1 MKLLFA
7 FFISFS
13 TLGFSQSPFFTSENI
28 ADCNGATSINFPGN
42 YTLQF
47 PDSKG
52 KVNDLEAYTTLKT
65 VVEKNSLWCYYV
77 APFDGKL
84 SINAKIASGTI
95 QMIAFQND
103 EDDLCVGLQKGTT
116 EIKRI
121 IDQSKSSEVSFS
133 LNISENSLNPIELKK
148 DQKIMFLFNTQEK
161 GKPTLDFNLNF
172 ERTNDEVS
180 LEEEKNKSQKVI
192 DIRKGNM
199 NPYVNIKIRDLE
211 TGNPIIANIEVN
223 GVKKLSTLYNGSDFL
238 FNIDKSG
245 QIDVKCDAQG
255 YFFIDRNEAISS
267 RTNHELTI
275 WMERIGPGKSIRL
288 DDIEFQSGTSALTRA
303 AEDKLRRLKDFLSL
317 NSGIKIEVQGH
328 VHSTGEN
335 CFAAQKLSEAR
346 ARRVYLFLEENGID
360 KNRMSAV
367 GYGNTQ
373 PIFENPKFSYEE
385 QANRRVEIKVM

>member
-133 LNISENSLNPIELKK
+133 LNISENSLNPVELKK

>member
-1 MKLLFA
+1 
-7 FFISFS
+7 
-13 TLGFSQSPFFTSENI
+13 
-28 ADCNGATSINFPGN
+28 
-42 YTLQF
+42 
-47 PDSKG
+47 
-52 KVNDLEAYTTLKT
+52 
-65 VVEKNSLWCYYV
+65 
-77 APFDGKL
+77 
-84 SINAKIASGTI
+84 
-95 QMIAFQND
+95 
-103 EDDLCVGLQKGTT
+103 
-116 EIKRI
+116 
-121 IDQSKSSEVSFS
+121 
-133 LNISENSLNPIELKK
+133 
-148 DQKIMFLFNTQEK
+148 MFLFNTQEK
-161 GKPTLDFNLNF
+161 GKPTLDFNLKF
-172 ERTNDEVS
+172 ERTNNEVS
-180 LEEEKNKSQKVI
+180 LEEEKNKSQKII
-192 DIRKGNM
+192 DIRKGNV
-199 NPYVNIKIRDLE
+199 NPYVNIKVRDLE

-223 GVKKLSTLYNGSDFL
+223 GIKKLSTLYNGSDFL
-238 FNIDKSG
+238 FNKDKSG

-275 WMERIGPGKSIRL
+275 WMERIGPGKSLRL

-317 NSGIKIEVQGH
+317 NSGIKIEIQGH

>member
-7 FFISFS
+7 FFITFS
-13 TLGFSQSPFFTSENI
+13 TIGFSQSSFFTSENI

-52 KVNDLEAYTTLKT
+52 KVNDLVAYTTLKT

-84 SINAKIASGTI
+84 SINAKIATGTI

-121 IDQSKSSEVSFS
+121 IDQSKGSEVSFS
-133 LNISENSLNPIELKK
+133 VNISENSLNPVELKK

-161 GKPTLDFNLNF
+161 GKPTLDFNLKF
-172 ERTNDEVS
+172 ERTNNEVS
-180 LEEEKNKSQKVI
+180 LEEEKNKSQKII
-192 DIRKGNM
+192 DIRKGNV
-199 NPYVNIKIRDLE
+199 NPYVNIKVRDLE

-223 GVKKLSTLYNGSDFL
+223 GIKKLSTLYNGSDFL
-238 FNIDKSG
+238 FNKDKSG

-275 WMERIGPGKSIRL
+275 WMERIGPGKSLRL

-317 NSGIKIEVQGH
+317 NSGIKIEIQGH

>member
-1 MKLLFA
+1 MKFLFT
-7 FFISFS
+7 FFVLTTSLS
-13 TLGFSQSPFFTSENI
+13 YAQSPFFTSENI

-65 VVEKNSLWCYYV
+65 VNEKNSLWCYFV
-77 APFDGKL
+77 APHDGKL
-84 SINAKIASGTI
+84 IINAKIAAGTV
-95 QMIAFQND
+95 QMIAFQN
-103 EDDLCVGLQKGTT
+103 ETDDLCVGLQKGTT

-121 IDQSKSSEVSFS
+121 IDQTKSNEVSFS
-133 LNISENSLNPIELKK
+133 VNVSENSLYPMELKK
-148 DQKIMFLFNTQEK
+148 DQKVMFLFNTQEK
-161 GKPTLDFNLNF
+161 GKPTLEFNLKF
-172 ERTNDEVS
+172 ERTSEELS
-180 LEEEKNKSQKVI
+180 LEEKNKAQKVI
-192 DIRKGNM
+192 DIRKSNV

-211 TGNPIIANIEVN
+211 TGNPIVANIEVN
-223 GVKKLSTLYNGSDFL
+223 GIKKLSTLYNGSDFL
-238 FNIDKSG
+238 FNVDKSG

-255 YFFIDRNEAISS
+255 YFFADRNEAISS
-267 RTNHELTI
+267 RSNHELTI
-275 WMERIGPGKSIRL
+275 WMERIGPGKSLRL
-288 DDIEFQSGTSALTRA
+288 DDIEFQSGTSSLTTG

-317 NSGIKIEVQGH
+317 NSGIKIEIQGH
-328 VHSTGEN
+328 VHSTGDN

-346 ARRVYLFLEENGID
+346 ARRVFLFLEENGID
-360 KNRMSAV
+360 KNRMNAV